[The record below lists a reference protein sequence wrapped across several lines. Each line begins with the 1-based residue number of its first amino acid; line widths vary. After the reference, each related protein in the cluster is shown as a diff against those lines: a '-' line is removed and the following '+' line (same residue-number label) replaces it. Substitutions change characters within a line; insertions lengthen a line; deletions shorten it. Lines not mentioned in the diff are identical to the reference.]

1 MDVITTIKPENHIA
15 RPRTSLAS
23 LISRKATAPHRESG
37 FHEPLYRNHG
47 EAPKSRQPGAPAFS
61 LSFLGENP
69 AVVSFPV
76 ILLLVMSLSVSLT
89 PLFQSRFGFY
99 RLDRMDF
106 PSDSSSESAMRLM
119 VSPEPDAALLAESAA
134 NDLPVT
140 IRTVSYSSWKVRS
153 GDTLG
158 GILARFGLRNI
169 STLLSAN
176 RIDNARR
183 IKVGSTLT
191 VPSMDGLMYTV
202 VRGDSLARVSGR
214 YAVPVNAI
222 LDANDLSEATLRAGQ
237 RLFIPGATL
246 SASELRRAMGEV
258 FMLPLKG
265 RLTSRFG
272 WRSDPFTGVRTFHTG
287 IDLAAPYGSPI
298 KATLAGKVA
307 TTGYSAVFGNYV
319 ILSHDGGFQ
328 TLYGHMSAINVT
340 RGERVVQGA
349 LVGRVGNTGYST
361 GCHLHL
367 SVYKNGKM
375 VDPYS
380 VLN

>member
-1 MDVITTIKPENHIA
+1 M
-15 RPRTSLAS
+15 
-23 LISRKATAPHRESG
+23 
-37 FHEPLYRNHG
+37 YRNHG
-47 EAPKSRQPGAPAFS
+47 EPPKSRPSGTQAFS
-61 LSFLGENP
+61 FAFLGETP
-69 AVVSFPV
+69 AVSSFPV
-76 ILLLVMSLSVSLT
+76 LLLLVLSLSVSLS

-99 RLDRMDF
+99 RLERMDF
-106 PSDSSSESAMRLM
+106 PSDASSESAMRLM
-119 VSPEPDAALLAESAA
+119 VSPEPDAALLAASAQ
-134 NDLPVT
+134 NDLPMT
-140 IRTVSYSSWKVRS
+140 IQSVSYSSWKVRS

-183 IKVGSTLT
+183 IRVGATLT

-202 VRGDSLARVSGR
+202 VRGDSLARISGR

-258 FMLPLKG
+258 FMLPLRG

-319 ILSHDGGFQ
+319 ILSHDGGYQ
-328 TLYGHMSAINVT
+328 TLYGHMSAITVT
-340 RGERVVQGA
+340 RGQRVAQGA